1 MHPVWESVSN
11 GWRRKVLFLRGVGVL
26 EDVEPDVEHQPEQ
39 HEQEYMEDVVD
50 VQLMEEQ
57 ELKEELQAIDKEM

>member
-1 MHPVWESVSN
+1 
-11 GWRRKVLFLRGVGVL
+11 
-26 EDVEPDVEHQPEQ
+26 
-39 HEQEYMEDVVD
+39 MEDVVD